1 METASRLLF
10 ISAEVDIEDFKLLR
24 NLLPTFMIRYCY
36 MENLCLQA
44 MNAAP
49 FSQQPVIKNPKVTEN
64 VLLDKQPVG
73 AMTNSHCSK

>member
-1 METASRLLF
+1 MIQQLYSYKKIEWKKFCDLFLETASRLLF

-24 NLLPTFMIRYCY
+24 NLLPTFMIHYWY

-49 FSQQPVIKNPKVTEN
+49 FSQT
-64 VLLDKQPVG
+64 
-73 AMTNSHCSK
+73 ACY